1 MTSSFSSKLRN
12 TANDPQFISTMS
24 NSSELRSR
32 ASDLLFDP
40 QMLEHNKA
48 IYNNVNS
55 IRYQSTYN
63 EISPKNK

>member
-32 ASDLLFDP
+32 ASDLWFDP
-40 QMLEHNKA
+40 QMLEYNKA
-48 IYNNVNS
+48 IYNNATP
-55 IRYQSTYN
+55 IYYQSTYN
-63 EISPKNK
+63 